1 MRVSD
6 QLETEC
12 KLPLRPADRRH
23 FDDLMTPRLGIISRE
38 GRLAMG
44 ALLWLEHHHLIDF
57 FHRYQGV
64 SMARVTR
71 LSAATSLTPRA
82 TCLSVLWRIARR
94 WA

>member
-1 MRVSD
+1 
-6 QLETEC
+6 
-12 KLPLRPADRRH
+12 
-23 FDDLMTPRLGIISRE
+23 
-38 GRLAMG
+38 MG

-57 FHRYQGV
+57 FHRSQGA

-82 TCLSVLWRIARR
+82 TFPAVLWRIARR